1 MHEQEDEPSPSAV
14 APAREVIAAAAAEL
28 GGVERL
34 VAWVRKD
41 DKNESVFWG
50 SLFPKLIAV
59 QLEGEEG
66 EPAAQEIVV
75 RFV

>member
-1 MHEQEDEPSPSAV
+1 MAAMEDEPSASGV
-14 APAREVIAAAAAEL
+14 VPARAVIAAAAAEL

-66 EPAAQEIVV
+66 GPAAQEIVV